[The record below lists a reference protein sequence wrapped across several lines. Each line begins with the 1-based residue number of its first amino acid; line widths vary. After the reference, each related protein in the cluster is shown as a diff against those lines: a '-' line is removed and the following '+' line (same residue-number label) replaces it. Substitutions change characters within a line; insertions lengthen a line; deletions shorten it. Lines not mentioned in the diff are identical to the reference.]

1 VKLPLAQ
8 SAISGEA
15 GVMTIFVA
23 EINGQGIVAFS
34 QPTAD
39 DALAWADDKDFR
51 SDLLLLEGEDGLP
64 IWDGRDEIYVREADP
79 EEAKRWKASFMEAR
93 QDCDAEDA
101 EDWVIYLV
109 PVTEPPGDND
119 YGE

>member
-1 VKLPLAQ
+1 MGA
-8 SAISGEA
+8 
-15 GVMTIFVA
+15 MTIFVA

-51 SDLLLLEGEDGLP
+51 SDLLLLEGEDGRP
-64 IWDGRDEIYVREADP
+64 IWDGRDEIYVREADS
-79 EEAKRWKASFMEAR
+79 EEAKRWKSSFTEAM
-93 QDCDAEDA
+93 QDGEAEDA

-109 PVTEPPGDND
+109 PVAEPPEEDD
-119 YGE
+119 FDD